1 MEKKIF
7 QMPCDFLLA
16 KFSSSTTEKHQ
27 LDHSDPANL
36 AGYYVTRSSVRYEIP
51 SSCSFYCRLLVVTI
65 LTSLDSSSKDKKVY

>member
-27 LDHSDPANL
+27 LTL
-36 AGYYVTRSSVRYEIP
+36 
-51 SSCSFYCRLLVVTI
+51 I
-65 LTSLDSSSKDKKVY
+65 LPTWQATMLHVAQ